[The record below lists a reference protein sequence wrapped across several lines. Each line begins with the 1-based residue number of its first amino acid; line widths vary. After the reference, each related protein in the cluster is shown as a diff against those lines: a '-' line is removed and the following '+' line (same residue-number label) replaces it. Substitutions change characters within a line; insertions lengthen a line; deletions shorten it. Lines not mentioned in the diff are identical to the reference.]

1 MTHERLIV
9 ADAGP
14 IIALASIGRFEVLQ
28 SLATDVMVPI
38 AVHAE
43 VLAGAPRP
51 GAKEIAAAN
60 WLRIVEAPTD
70 LATAFRLVVDQGEA
84 EALALAQ
91 GHPGALLVVDDQR
104 ARRVAEELGL
114 RLTGTLG
121 VLGMCKRAGILTHVR
136 PEIEQLTRAG
146 FRIEEGLAA
155 AFLRTLSE

>member
-1 MTHERLIV
+1 MAHERLIV

-28 SLATDVMVPI
+28 SLATEVMVPL

-43 VLAGAPRP
+43 VVAGAPRP

-60 WLRIVEAPTD
+60 WLRIVEAPAD

-84 EALALAQ
+84 EALAVAQ
-91 GHPGALLVVDDQR
+91 AHPGALLLVDDQR
-104 ARRVAEELGL
+104 ARRIAEELGL

-136 PEIEQLTRAG
+136 PELEHLTRAG
-146 FRIEEGLAA
+146 FRIDERLAA
-155 AFLRTLSE
+155 AFLETLGE